1 MISEVI
7 WHGFKF
13 GDLATLALLQST
25 PPFEK
30 IRERE
35 RDYFLPIFLRGRVIR
50 AQARQHKPIK
60 NQTS

>member
-35 RDYFLPIFLRGRVIR
+35 RLFPSDFFKGKGHPCTG
-50 AQARQHKPIK
+50 
-60 NQTS
+60 